1 MPILKIDILGS
12 DIEINYEKNEYD
24 KLIYLIKNFKNRLKE
39 FPNSGKVTN
48 SALILLAALKAED
61 QLQEVKKLID
71 TFKVDK
77 DDIKEK
83 ELTIQKLSFEIIN
96 LKDLLKKENSIN
108 LLKQSKEDNLTK
120 EVINLKNKIEKI
132 KKKINHYIKT

>member
-12 DIEINYEKNEYD
+12 KIEINYDKNEYD

-39 FPNSGKVTN
+39 FPNSGNIAN
-48 SALILLAALKAED
+48 SSIILLAALKAED
-61 QLQEVKKLID
+61 QLEEVKKLLD

-83 ELTIQKLSFEIIN
+83 ERTIQKLSSEIIN

-108 LLKQSKEDNLTK
+108 LIKQNKEDNLTK
-120 EVINLKNKIEKI
+120 EVINLKNKVEKI
-132 KKKINHYIKT
+132 KEKINHYIKI

>member
-12 DIEINYEKNEYD
+12 KIEINYDKNEYD

-39 FPNSGKVTN
+39 FPNSGKIAN
-48 SALILLAALKAED
+48 SSIILLAALKAED
-61 QLQEVKKLID
+61 QLEEVKKLLD

-83 ELTIQKLSFEIIN
+83 ERTIQKLSSEIIN

-108 LLKQSKEDNLTK
+108 LLKQNKEDNLTK
-120 EVINLKNKIEKI
+120 EVINLKNKVEKI
-132 KKKINHYIKT
+132 KEKINHYIKI

>member
-12 DIEINYEKNEYD
+12 KIEINYDKNEYD

-39 FPNSGKVTN
+39 FPNSGNIAN
-48 SALILLAALKAED
+48 SSIILLAALKAED
-61 QLQEVKKLID
+61 QLEEVKKLLD

-83 ELTIQKLSFEIIN
+83 ERTIQKLSSEIIN

-108 LLKQSKEDNLTK
+108 LLKQNKEDNLTK
-120 EVINLKNKIEKI
+120 EVINLKNKVEKI
-132 KKKINHYIKT
+132 KEKINHYIKI